1 MAFELAYPYRPKKN
15 RLPERAD
22 DRIHPFLDHP
32 QPIPHFVVII
42 SLTRK
47 AVHLILPP
55 SKSNVLS
62 TLTQVGSE
70 SASLSIMVGGKTS
83 DKNLFWKSILAAAAI
98 FIFAVL
104 WKKIIMLKWSPIL
117 E

>member
-1 MAFELAYPYRPKKN
+1 
-15 RLPERAD
+15 
-22 DRIHPFLDHP
+22 
-32 QPIPHFVVII
+32 
-42 SLTRK
+42 
-47 AVHLILPP
+47 
-55 SKSNVLS
+55 
-62 TLTQVGSE
+62 
-70 SASLSIMVGGKTS
+70 MVGGKTS